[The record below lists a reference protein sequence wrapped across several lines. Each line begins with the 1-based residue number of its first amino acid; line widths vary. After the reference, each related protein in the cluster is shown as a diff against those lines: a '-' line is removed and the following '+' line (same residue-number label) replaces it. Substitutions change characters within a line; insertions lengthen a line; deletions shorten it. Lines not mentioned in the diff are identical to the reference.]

1 MKALTNSVNQFQDI
15 TKAQYQEL
23 GNRLSLLEKKD
34 ISPIII
40 AEASE
45 GVDNMDSD
53 VEDTFSLAPR
63 SQEGNFYPTMKFA
76 LLFLAEGPNLHM
88 LWVVRL
94 HLWMVD
100 HLFKKRMRIH
110 QLLDIGK
117 RSDIEF
123 TPFGVNSLKFPCLPH
138 LGKYLVPLIL
148 CRAQVW

>member
-63 SQEGNFYPTMKFA
+63 SQEGNFLSRDEICSP
-76 LLFLAEGPNLHM
+76 
-88 LWVVRL
+88 V
-94 HLWMVD
+94 
-100 HLFKKRMRIH
+100 
-110 QLLDIGK
+110 
-117 RSDIEF
+117 S
-123 TPFGVNSLKFPCLPH
+123 S
-138 LGKYLVPLIL
+138 
-148 CRAQVW
+148 